1 MAASRS
7 RRQPCPIQ
15 RYSTIQLTL
24 NSRLT
29 PFWGPPFEAHH
40 LRPTQQI
47 TEASHHFCTEQHTC
61 NPLTTHSHSQSFCSI
76 LQKKPWFELQ
86 HKWRYKIPCDSWKKK
101 YRHIVRSSTY
111 RILCL
116 LTLDSASASK
126 NTHFPFCLCAVKK
139 HVAIWSSGTATCIFD
154 NEKKDWCN
162 KQNFYLC

>member
-15 RYSTIQLTL
+15 RYSTIRLTL

-29 PFWGPPFEAHH
+29 PFWGPPFEAHPADNRSIASLLYWTAH
-40 LRPTQQI
+40 LQSSYNTQ
-47 TEASHHFCTEQHTC
+47 
-61 NPLTTHSHSQSFCSI
+61 SQSVI
-76 LQKKPWFELQ
+76 LQYLAKKALVWIAAQVTLQ
-86 HKWRYKIPCDSWKKK
+86 DPMWLVKKK

>member
-1 MAASRS
+1 MSNPTIFD
-7 RRQPCPIQ
+7 Q
-15 RYSTIQLTL
+15 STYAELEAYTILRPTI
-24 NSRLT
+24 
-29 PFWGPPFEAHH
+29 WGPPFEAHPADNRSIASLLYWTAH
-40 LRPTQQI
+40 LQSSYNTQ
-47 TEASHHFCTEQHTC
+47 
-61 NPLTTHSHSQSFCSI
+61 SQSVI
-76 LQKKPWFELQ
+76 LQYLAKKALVWIAAQVTLQ
-86 HKWRYKIPCDSWKKK
+86 DPMWLVKKK